1 LFFNDLKP
9 NQAYLIL
16 DDKTRFYFTGLNS
29 TAGHLFLSSK
39 GKTLY
44 IDSRYYYHAKD
55 FLANKVNV
63 NLLKTTDAVFKEVLS
78 NGVDELFIDY
88 NLVTVSEYNKLL
100 SYGFKV
106 SDGSAVLEQTMSVK
120 TEDELLCIQ
129 KACDIAYEAFTKTL
143 PFIKTGVTES
153 YVKSVLEDFMRK
165 LGASGT
171 SFDTI
176 VAFGKNAGVPHHE
189 TSDTVLRDNEC
200 VLMDFGCIYKNYCSD
215 ITRTMFNG
223 VPNDKFLSAYNAVLN
238 ANLVAED
245 GIYSGISGVD
255 ADKFARDLLIDK
267 GLGDYFTH
275 SLGHGIGLNVHEAP
289 TLSPKSNSILTDN
302 MVFSI
307 EPGVYFD
314 GEFGIRIEDTVVL
327 KDGKVKKMFNDDK
340 NLIIL

>member
-1 LFFNDLKP
+1 MFYTDLKP

-16 DDKTRFYFTGLNS
+16 DDKTRYYFTGLQS
-29 TAGHLFLSSK
+29 SAGHLFLTSK

-44 IDSRYYYHAKD
+44 IDSRYYYHANEV
-55 FLANKVNV
+55 LAGKVDV
-63 NLLKTTDAVFKEVLS
+63 KLLKTTDAVFKEVLS
-78 NGVDELFIDY
+78 SGIDELFIDY
-88 NLVTVSEYNKLL
+88 SLVTVSEYIKLL
-100 SYGFKV
+100 TYGFKV
-106 SDGSAVLEQTMSVK
+106 LDGQTVLQQTMSVK
-120 TEDELLCIQ
+120 TEDELKCIQ
-129 KACDIAYEAFTKTL
+129 KACDIAFEAFTKTL

-165 LGASGT
+165 GGASGT

-189 TSDTVLRDNEC
+189 TSDAILQDNEC
-200 VLMDFGCIYKNYCSD
+200 VLMDFGCVYKNYCSD

-223 VPNDKFLSAYNAVLN
+223 TPDKKFLDAYNAVLK
-238 ANLVAED
+238 ANILAED
-245 GIYSGISGVD
+245 NIYHGILGID
-255 ADKFARDLLIDK
+255 ADKISRDYLESV
-267 GLGDYFTH
+267 GLAGYFTH

-289 TLSPKSNSILTDN
+289 TLSPKSINTLLNN

-327 KDGKVKKMFNDDK
+327 IDGKVQKMFNDDK